1 MLWGASE
8 PLAIPTGGRRRKG
21 RGEEG
26 KEGGKGGEEGRR
38 EGRETGRE
46 KRRDRYGTRMRDKTS
61 TMCHVGIL
69 QP

>member
-8 PLAIPTGGRRRKG
+8 PLAIPTGGRGRKG

-38 EGRETGRE
+38 GGGREERPVERKGETDMAPE
-46 KRRDRYGTRMRDKTS
+46 
-61 TMCHVGIL
+61 
-69 QP
+69 